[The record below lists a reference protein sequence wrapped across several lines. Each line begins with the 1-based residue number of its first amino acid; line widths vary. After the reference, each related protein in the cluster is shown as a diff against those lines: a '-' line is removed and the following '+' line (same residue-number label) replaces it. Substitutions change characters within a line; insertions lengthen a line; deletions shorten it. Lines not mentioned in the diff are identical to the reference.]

1 MSHRMSFPKKTFLH
15 LTFCLALACGLTGC
29 AEPSE
34 EIVAVVG
41 EVEIGAG
48 QVEEFAAALDEALR
62 SKESGGGARREY
74 VGTLVG
80 EELLV
85 MEGRARGLDKE
96 PGFQED
102 LERRFRQKVV
112 SNYHRDR
119 LGPAIRV
126 SDEEVRE
133 QFVSRGYN
141 SLKELS
147 RIVVGTLEEA
157 EDLHRQLQQ
166 GARFDSLARVHSLD
180 RSTAPQGGLLGRIT
194 WPEAERAGIRQ
205 YVFTALAPGEMSS
218 PVELAE
224 VFQLVR
230 CSWEGEG
237 DFAPY
242 RVQLHRELVREKF
255 TIAHK
260 ALVESLKVAFD
271 LRPEPGSLDVLIGKD
286 PGESLTEGEAAT
298 LLYTY
303 SGGTI
308 TAGDYVRIF
317 RLARKP
323 PALGDSARVI
333 SAARKV
339 AANALIWQAARDAG
353 YSTSEEMVSWRQRK
367 VRDLLIQALRRIEAT
382 EKIVVTDDEVNRYYE
397 EHPGDFRRPTQML
410 LDEILL
416 ETRDEAGEVRRRLE
430 AGETF
435 AGLAPLTR
443 RPQGPEFHLHSYE
456 TPLYGDLVKEAAAAG
471 LNQLVGPL
479 KVKGGYSVFRVRER
493 SGGEQRSLEEEA
505 PRIRGILNM
514 IRREELFNGFIE
526 ELRVRYADEIRIDEA
541 ALSRIRLPGEG

>member
-1 MSHRMSFPKKTFLH
+1 MSFRKRTCFP
-15 LTFCLALACGLTGC
+15 LTFCLATAWGLSGCG
-29 AEPSE
+29 ESSQ

-48 QVEEFAAALDEALR
+48 QVEKFAAVLDEALR
-62 SKESGGGARREY
+62 SKESGDAARREY
-74 VGTLVG
+74 VRTLVG

-96 PGFQED
+96 SGFQDD

-119 LGPAIRV
+119 LGPAVIV
-126 SDEEVRE
+126 SDEEVGE

-147 RIVVGTLEEA
+147 RIVVATLGEA

-166 GARFDSLARVHSLD
+166 GARFDSLARLHSLD

-194 WPEAERAGIRQ
+194 WPEAERAGIPQ
-205 YVFTALAPGEMSS
+205 YVFAALAPGELSS

-224 VFQLVR
+224 VYQLVQ

-237 DFAPY
+237 DISPY
-242 RVQLHRELVREKF
+242 RAQLHRELVREKF

-271 LRPEPGSLDVLIGKD
+271 LQPNPGSLEVLIGKA
-286 PGESLTEGEAAT
+286 PGESLTEEEAAIP
-298 LLYTY
+298 LYTY
-303 SGGTI
+303 SEGAI

-317 RLARKP
+317 QLAKKP
-323 PALGDSARVI
+323 PTFGDSARVAG
-333 SAARKV
+333 AARKV
-339 AANALIWQAARDAG
+339 AANSLIWQAARDAG
-353 YSTSEEMVSWRQRK
+353 YSTSEEMISWRKRK

-382 EKIVVTDDEVNRYYE
+382 EKIVVTDDEVKRYYE

-410 LDEILL
+410 VDEILL
-416 ETRDEAGEVRRRLE
+416 ETRDEAGEVLRRLE

-435 AGLAPLTR
+435 ADLAPLTR

-456 TPLYGDLVKEAAAAG
+456 TPLYGDLVKEASAAR
-471 LNQLVGPL
+471 LHQLVGPL
-479 KVKGGYSVFRVRER
+479 KVKGGYSIFRVKER
-493 SGGEQRSLEEEA
+493 SGGEPRSLEEET

-541 ALSRIRLPGEG
+541 VLSRIRLPGEN

>member
-1 MSHRMSFPKKTFLH
+1 MRRNIWLPLICF
-15 LTFCLALACGLTGC
+15 LALGWGMAGCG
-29 AEPSE
+29 ESSE

-41 EVEIGAG
+41 DLEISAGEVERFAG
-48 QVEEFAAALDEALR
+48 ALDEALR
-62 SKESGGGARREY
+62 SKESGDAARREY
-74 VGTLVG
+74 VRTLVG

-96 PGFQED
+96 PGFQDD

-119 LGPAIRV
+119 LGPAVEV
-126 SDEEVRE
+126 SDAEIRE

-141 SLKELS
+141 RLKELS

-157 EDLHRQLQQ
+157 EALHRKLQQ
-166 GARFDSLARVHSLD
+166 GARFDSLARMHSLD

-194 WPEAERAGIRQ
+194 WPEAERAGIPQ
-205 YVFTALAPGEMSS
+205 YVFAALAPGEVST

-224 VFQLVR
+224 VYQLIQ
-230 CSWEGEG
+230 SSGEGEG
-237 DFAPY
+237 DIAPY
-242 RVQLHRELVREKF
+242 RARLHRELVREKF

-260 ALVESLKVAFD
+260 ALVESLKVA
-271 LRPEPGSLDVLIGKD
+271 LELQPKPGSLDVLIGKA
-286 PGESLTEGEAAT
+286 PGESLTEEEAAT
-298 LLYTY
+298 PLYTY
-303 SGGTI
+303 SGGAI

-323 PALGDSARVI
+323 PALGDSARVVA
-333 SAARKV
+333 AARKV

-353 YSTSEEMVSWRQRK
+353 FATREEMVSWRQRK

-382 EKIVVTDDEVNRYYE
+382 EKIVVTDDEVERYYE
-397 EHPGDFRRPTQML
+397 EHPGDFRRPTEML
-410 LDEILL
+410 LEEILL
-416 ETRDEAGEVRRRLE
+416 ETRDEAEEVRRRLE

-435 AGLAPLTR
+435 ADLAPLTR

-456 TPLYGDLVKEAAAAG
+456 APLYGDLVPEAAAAG
-471 LNQLVGPL
+471 LHQLAGPL
-479 KVKGGYSVFRVRER
+479 KVKGGYSVFRVNER

-514 IRREELFNGFIE
+514 IRREELFTGFIE
-526 ELRVRYADEIRIDEA
+526 ELRVRYAGEIRIDEA
-541 ALSRIRLPGEG
+541 VLSRIRLPGEG